1 MSKFKKFT
9 KPTRVSDL
17 DFDSLY
23 DEISADLDQKISRL
37 IKRRERRLRAGFDGV
52 S

>member
-17 DFDSLY
+17 DFESLY
-23 DEISADLDQKISRL
+23 DEISSDIDQKISRL
-37 IKRRERRLRAGFDGV
+37 IKRRERKLRAGFDGI
-52 S
+52 